1 MISLRFVVTDSS
13 HAGEIRRKAAALAEQ
28 VGLAELPAANLAVIV
43 NECCTNLIKHAGGG
57 EILLNGCNGGVHLLA
72 IDRGPGMS
80 NVTDCLRD
88 GYSSSGTTG
97 TGLGA
102 IKRMANCFDLFTHE
116 GKGSVLYAG
125 VTQPGSRAEVEI
137 GVVNL
142 PFPGEELSGDG
153 WAWGRKAEGIYK
165 VLLADGLGHGLLA
178 HRAAETAVQAFPQ
191 LLDRAPAQTIE
202 ALHEALRATRGAAV
216 AVAEVDYPR
225 AKVNYAGLGNIS
237 GALLSPGSVRRLI
250 SFNGTAGLQARKI
263 QPMSYPLEPNALLL
277 MHSDGL
283 VTSWDVTGYPGLLL
297 RHPFVVAG
305 LFYRDYSR
313 GNDDLSV
320 FVLRRSAA

>member
-1 MISLRFVVTDSS
+1 
-13 HAGEIRRKAAALAEQ
+13 
-28 VGLAELPAANLAVIV
+28 
-43 NECCTNLIKHAGGG
+43 
-57 EILLNGCNGGVHLLA
+57 
-72 IDRGPGMS
+72 
-80 NVTDCLRD
+80 D

-137 GVVNL
+137 GVFNL

-153 WAWGRKAEGIYK
+153 CASERKAEGIYK

-263 QPMSYPLEPNALLL
+263 QPMSYP
-277 MHSDGL
+277 
-283 VTSWDVTGYPGLLL
+283 
-297 RHPFVVAG
+297 
-305 LFYRDYSR
+305 
-313 GNDDLSV
+313 
-320 FVLRRSAA
+320 